1 MNTQVTPTRALPSQT
16 AQAGG
21 PVPTLTLRDKY
32 HIQRAVELVGE
43 GEERHTLAGFLGL
56 ADDEHLHEQ
65 ALIVALNHLDT
76 LVAIIERLTGNE
88 ENGIAGDGGGR

>member
-1 MNTQVTPTRALPSQT
+1 MNAQPLSSQT

-21 PVPTLTLRDKY
+21 PVPTLTLWDKY
-32 HIQRAVELVGE
+32 HIQRAVGLICE

-56 ADDEHLHEQ
+56 ADDEQLYPQ
-65 ALIVALNHLDT
+65 ALAVALNHLDT

-88 ENGIAGDGGGR
+88 ENGITGDGGGR